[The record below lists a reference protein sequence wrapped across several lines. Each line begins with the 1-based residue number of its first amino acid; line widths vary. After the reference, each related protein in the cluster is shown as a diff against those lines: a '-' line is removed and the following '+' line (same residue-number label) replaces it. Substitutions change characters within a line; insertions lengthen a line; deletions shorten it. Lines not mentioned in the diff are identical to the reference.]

1 MPRPHFLHIMVEMKN
16 LIYGAATALWV
27 LAFAAAG
34 NAAELR
40 GLWVCPWEINSPAAV
55 EEVVGAAAAYNFNA
69 LFVEVRYRGDA
80 LYVPNKT
87 DARFPNPEPRSPHL
101 AGQPAGFDPL
111 EEIIAR
117 GHAAGLEIHAWVTTY
132 VVLNRKTPTSPGQP
146 AREHPGWLS
155 QNDRGDTWDPYGMA
169 WLEPALPEVQDY
181 LFDVFMDIV
190 ANYDVDGLHLDYV
203 RYPTPAFGRHPE
215 AIALYQAETGKTLDD
230 AQAFAEWRRQKINGF
245 VNRLYGG
252 LAKLKPSCRLTAAV
266 FASRTKTAYN
276 DCLQDWTAWLEGGY
290 VDAVMPMA
298 YSRDAGVVG
307 KQIEDAVGVAS
318 GRHVY
323 AGIMVPEVAAAEFD
337 DAVAAEMVAKA
348 RAARAAGAQGIVVFS
363 STGAL
368 KEEALV
374 ARALRDVLFDVPE
387 ATPEMAWKGELP
399 PPTGVVTVY
408 LKGEP
413 KFAVQLEQEVPRRYA
428 YLLAKEISARV
439 ATDVFIK
446 ATPDRTYRVYAGA
459 FDDRH
464 AAAELRRRLDELGY

>member
-1 MPRPHFLHIMVEMKN
+1 MVNMKKFA
-16 LIYGAATALWV
+16 YGAAAALWT

-34 NAAELR
+34 KAAELR

-55 EEVVGAAAAYNFNA
+55 EEVVDAAAAYNFNA

-80 LYVPNKT
+80 LYVSNKT
-87 DARFPNPEPRSPHL
+87 DARFANPEPRSPHL
-101 AGQPAGFDPL
+101 AGQPADFDPL
-111 EEIIAR
+111 EEIITR
-117 GHAAGLEIHAWVTTY
+117 GHAAGLEIHAWVTTF
-132 VVLNRKTPTSPGQP
+132 VVLNRKTPTPPGHA
-146 AREHPGWLS
+146 AREHPEWLS
-155 QNDRGDTWDPYGMA
+155 QNDRGETWDPYGMA

-203 RYPTPAFGRHPE
+203 RYPTPAFGRHPQ

-266 FASRTKTAYN
+266 FASRTRTAYN

-307 KQIEDAVGVAS
+307 KQIEDAVAVAS

-323 AGIMVPEVAAAEFD
+323 AGIMVPEVAATDFD

-374 ARALRDVLFDVPE
+374 ARALRDALFDVP
-387 ATPEMAWKGELP
+387 AAPPEMAWKGELP
-399 PPTGVVTVY
+399 PPAGVVAVY
-408 LKGEP
+408 VKGVP
-413 KFAVQLEQEVPRRYA
+413 KFSVQLEREFPRRHA
-428 YLLAKEISARV
+428 YLLAKELSTRV
-439 ATDVFIK
+439 DADVFIK
-446 ATPDRTYRVYAGA
+446 ATPDRAYRVYAGA
-459 FDDRH
+459 YDDRH
-464 AAAELRRRLDELGY
+464 AAAELGRRLAELGY